1 MKKTCLY
8 DIEKEYDAKTAPVGG
23 WNLAKNFPGGATA
36 EVKHT
41 LENCSVFDRCHTARI
56 RVCGK
61 EIIKRI
67 SSLENV
73 ELEQEITVPA
83 AVSAK
88 YKESDITIVAMMED
102 DILLLA
108 DNPKD
113 AGELIGQLDE
123 VESVDLSEQ
132 LARLD
137 IAGKALADVLADFEI
152 ASEEIPSGCAV
163 VRRPVAEVN
172 SIMICNSRF
181 QVPAV
186 TLIFTSEY
194 AEGMWEEFVDTYPV
208 KPAGYAAYD
217 TLTSKNNAEISA

>member
-41 LENCSVFDRCHTARI
+41 LENCAVFDRCHTARI
-56 RVCGK
+56 RICGK
-61 EIIKRI
+61 GIAEKI
-67 SSLENV
+67 SALDEV
-73 ELEQEITVPA
+73 AVEQEIVVPC
-83 AVSAK
+83 AVSARFNDK
-88 YKESDITIVAMMED
+88 DITLIAMIED

-108 DNPKD
+108 DDIKD
-113 AGELIGQLDE
+113 AELLISRLGD
-123 VESVDLSEQ
+123 VETVDLSEQ
-132 LARLD
+132 LAQLE
-137 IAGKALADVLADFEI
+137 IAGKSLVDVLADFEI
-152 ASEEIPSGCAV
+152 PAEEIPDGTAV

-172 SIMICNSRF
+172 SIMICNCRF

-217 TLTSKNNAEISA
+217 ALTSKNNADVSA

>member
-61 EIIKRI
+61 EIVKRI
-67 SSLENV
+67 SSLECV
-73 ELEQEITVPA
+73 EMEQEIVVPA
-83 AVSAK
+83 AVFVKFKAS
-88 YKESDITIVAMMED
+88 EITIIAMMED

-113 AGELIGQLDE
+113 AGEFAELLGE
-123 VESVDLSEQ
+123 VESADLSEQ
-132 LARLD
+132 LAQLE
-137 IAGKALADVLADFEI
+137 IAGKALTDVLADFEI
-152 ASEEIPSGCAV
+152 TPEEIPSGSSV

-172 SIMICNSRF
+172 SIMICNRRF

-217 TLTSKNNAEISA
+217 TLTSKNSAEPSA

>member
-61 EIIKRI
+61 EIVKRI
-67 SSLENV
+67 SSLECV
-73 ELEQEITVPA
+73 EMEQEIFVPS
-83 AVSAK
+83 AVSVKFKAS
-88 YKESDITIVAMMED
+88 EITIIAMMED

-113 AGELIGQLDE
+113 AGEFAELLGE
-123 VESVDLSEQ
+123 VESADLSEQ
-132 LARLD
+132 LAQLE
-137 IAGKALADVLADFEI
+137 IAGKALTDVLADFEI
-152 ASEEIPSGCAV
+152 TPEEIPSGSSV

-172 SIMICNSRF
+172 SIMICNRRF

-217 TLTSKNNAEISA
+217 TLTSKNSAEPSA

>member
-56 RVCGK
+56 RVFGK
-61 EIIKRI
+61 EIVKRI
-67 SSLENV
+67 SSLECI
-73 ELEQEITVPA
+73 EMEQEIVVPA
-83 AVSAK
+83 AVSVKFKAS
-88 YKESDITIVAMMED
+88 EITIIAMMED

-113 AGELIGQLDE
+113 AGEFAELLGE
-123 VESVDLSEQ
+123 VESADLSEQ
-132 LARLD
+132 LAQLE
-137 IAGKALADVLADFEI
+137 IAGKALTDVLADFEI
-152 ASEEIPSGCAV
+152 TPEEIPSGSSV

-172 SIMICNSRF
+172 SIMICNRRF

-217 TLTSKNNAEISA
+217 TLTSKNSAEPSA

>member
-61 EIIKRI
+61 EIVKRI
-67 SSLENV
+67 SSLECV
-73 ELEQEITVPA
+73 EMEQEIVVPA
-83 AVSAK
+83 AVSVKFKAS
-88 YKESDITIVAMMED
+88 EITIIAMMED

-113 AGELIGQLDE
+113 AGEFAELLGE
-123 VESVDLSEQ
+123 VESADLSEQ
-132 LARLD
+132 LAQLE
-137 IAGKALADVLADFEI
+137 IAGKALTDVLADFEI
-152 ASEEIPSGCAV
+152 TPEEIPSGSSV

-172 SIMICNSRF
+172 SIMICNRRF

-217 TLTSKNNAEISA
+217 TLTSKNSAEPSA

>member
-56 RVCGK
+56 RVFGK
-61 EIIKRI
+61 EIVKRI
-67 SSLENV
+67 SSLECI
-73 ELEQEITVPA
+73 EMEQEIVVPA
-83 AVSAK
+83 AVSVKFKAS
-88 YKESDITIVAMMED
+88 EITIIAMMED

-113 AGELIGQLDE
+113 AGEFAELLGE
-123 VESVDLSEQ
+123 VESADLSEQ
-132 LARLD
+132 LAQLE
-137 IAGKALADVLADFEI
+137 IAGKALTDVLADFEI
-152 ASEEIPSGCAV
+152 TPEEIPSGSSV
-163 VRRPVAEVN
+163 VRRPVAEVK
-172 SIMICNSRF
+172 SIMICNRRF

-217 TLTSKNNAEISA
+217 TLTSKNSAEPSA